1 MPTPRLELGGG
12 LIDQMGG
19 FGAPPLSFGERVKDL
34 FPYVFLAFQPGG
46 DRQAS
51 NKIASL
57 EAHYRIPAL
66 RGLEVY
72 YELDPDDFD
81 LRRLWSI
88 YWQDSGHLLGATQN
102 LTSDGRMFVNVELH
116 RTSLRLYEHFQ
127 FASGVTY
134 RDAIIGDP
142 LGPNAIAGY
151 ATFNERIGMRL
162 LQLSLATESRDP
174 SQFTVYQN
182 DASGNGWR
190 FVRVTQDPRERRD
203 RLTLELRRATDD
215 AGFALL
221 PRVGLEQVRNDGFVP
236 GRRSFNAIGG
246 ISGVFRF

>member
-1 MPTPRLELGGG
+1 
-12 LIDQMGG
+12 
-19 FGAPPLSFGERVKDL
+19 VKDL
-34 FPYVFLAFQPGG
+34 FPYVFLAFQPGS

-57 EAHYRIPAL
+57 DVRYRIPSL

-102 LTSDGRMFVNVELH
+102 LTSDGRMSVNVELH

-127 FASGVTY
+127 FGSGVTY
-134 RDAIIGDP
+134 RDAVIGDP
-142 LGPNAIAGY
+142 LGPNAIGGY
-151 ATFNERIGMRL
+151 ATFNGRIGARL
-162 LQLSLATESRDP
+162 LRVSVASESRDP
-174 SQFTVYQN
+174 SQFTVFQN
-182 DASGNGWR
+182 DSSGRGWR

-203 RLTLELRRATDD
+203 RLAVELRRATDD

-221 PRVGLEQVRNDGFVP
+221 PRAGVEHVRNDGFAR
-236 GRRSFNAIGG
+236 GRTAFNAIGG
-246 ISGVFRF
+246 VAGVFRF